1 MGEATFGHVGE
12 KQLRPKRFYG
22 YHVGGGLITGIP
34 VIGDGAQRL
43 VDVGLNNWLAG
54 VQAEEGSL
62 SKEELSRGNDV
73 AQDNLDRY
81 FDKWGSERHMDP
93 SVANAAAGEAR
104 QSYVGGRQI
113 AYEALRSRT

>member
-1 MGEATFGHVGE
+1 
-12 KQLRPKRFYG
+12 
-22 YHVGGGLITGIP
+22 
-34 VIGDGAQRL
+34 
-43 VDVGLNNWLAG
+43 LA
-54 VQAEEGSL
+54 L

-93 SVANAAAGEAR
+93 TTTDAAAGETR
-104 QSYVGGRQI
+104 QSYVDGRRI